1 MLGQAMKMLSK
12 LSVIT
17 VLAVLAWAPV
27 SAGSPAPGAAGG
39 YQVEV
44 SGQVPVICRVSIGP
58 SSIPDATGR
67 ISLGTMTEFCNN
79 PSGYRVV
86 LDRSAF
92 SGPAIL
98 IVDGREIP
106 LSSGQSSVISQSS
119 NPAFTMHK
127 VELDLGGGGQVGSL
141 AFRIEPL

>member
-1 MLGQAMKMLSK
+1 MLGQTMKSLSK

-17 VLAVLAWAPV
+17 VTAALASVPV
-27 SAGSPAPGAAGG
+27 SASSPARSATGG
-39 YQVEV
+39 YQIEV
-44 SGQVPVICRVSIGP
+44 SGHVPVICRVSIDS
-58 SSIPDATGR
+58 SSIPEATGR
-67 ISLGTMTEFCNN
+67 VSLGTMTEFCNN

-86 LDRSAF
+86 LEHRAF

-106 LSSGQSSVISQSS
+106 LSSDQASVVSQSS
-119 NPAFTMHK
+119 NPAFTKHK
-127 VELDLGGGGQVGSL
+127 VELDLGEGGQVGVL